1 MLETREES
9 EVSTLVLDNVNTSTS
24 GVYSCRASND
34 YSAAFSSGGKVT
46 VRGKKGFSQI
56 NEVLK

>member
-46 VRGKKGFSQI
+46 IKG
-56 NEVLK
+56 